1 MVIQLTA
8 EMKEGLATNSYSLL
22 TGYNCDPEDFH
33 FRLVSYD
40 EMWLY
45 H

>member
-22 TGYNCDPEDFH
+22 TGYKIVILRTSTLD
-33 FRLVSYD
+33 
-40 EMWLY
+40 
-45 H
+45 